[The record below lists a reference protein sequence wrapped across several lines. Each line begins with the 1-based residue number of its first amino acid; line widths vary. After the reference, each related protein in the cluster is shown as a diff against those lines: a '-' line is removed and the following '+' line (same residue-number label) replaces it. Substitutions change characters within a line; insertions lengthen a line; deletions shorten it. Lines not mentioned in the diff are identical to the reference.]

1 MARAGQVLTGP
12 FTQVTFLETA
22 ADTSGARL
30 VMAHRVAPGNAPPP
44 DHLHRQ
50 QEETF
55 EVVAG
60 RMWVRV
66 RGEEQTLAAG
76 ERVVVPKGEPHTFKN
91 AGKEALEIR
100 VTLEPA
106 LNSETFFETIVGLE
120 RRNMLPGAR
129 ITLPQLLQMALL
141 ITHYDMPIAAAP
153 LWLQRPV
160 FGMLRA
166 LARASGFRAWYP
178 ESSPYGAVTPGAES
192 QTVAS

>member
-1 MARAGQVLTGP
+1 MARTGQVVTGP

-22 ADTSGARL
+22 ADTNGERL

-44 DHLHRQ
+44 DHLHRRQ
-50 QEETF
+50 QETF

-66 RGEEQTLAAG
+66 RGEERTLSAG
-76 ERVVVPKGEPHTFKN
+76 EHVKVPKGTPHTFKN
-91 AGKEALEIR
+91 AGAEAMHLR

-106 LNSETFFETIVGLE
+106 LNSKTFFGTIVGLE
-120 RRNMLPGAR
+120 RRGLLPGAR

-141 ITHYDMPIAAAP
+141 ITHYDMPLAGPP

-160 FGMLRA
+160 LGVLSA
-166 LARASGFRAWYP
+166 VAQLAGYRAWYP
-178 ESSPYGAVTPGAES
+178 ESSAYGE
-192 QTVAS
+192 VARQGQPEGERA